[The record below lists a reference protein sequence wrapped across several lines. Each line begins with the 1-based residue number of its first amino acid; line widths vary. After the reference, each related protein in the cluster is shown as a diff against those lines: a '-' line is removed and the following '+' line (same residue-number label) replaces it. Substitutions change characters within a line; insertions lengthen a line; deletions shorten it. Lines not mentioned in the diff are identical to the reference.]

1 MCQSLSFNK
10 LASLGST
17 VLLKKR
23 LWHRCLPANF
33 AKSLRTE
40 QQLRVTASVDLLLST
55 VSVDLIYVEICDL
68 CDYSD
73 RTLLFMKNYYK

>member
-10 LASLGST
+10 LASLGPT
-17 VLLKKR
+17 ALLKKR
-23 LWHRCLPANF
+23 IWHRCLPVNF

-40 QQLRVTASVDLLLST
+40 QRLRVNASVDLLLST

-68 CDYSD
+68 CDYID